1 MENFVE
7 MRDAVSDPKFIL
19 RKKIE
24 AKLHELYPN
33 DWIPLYSMVTFSDL
47 GYAEA
52 YAQGKRQ
59 ESIMNRVMVDPLITE
74 NWNKLD
80 YEDIINKME
89 TSKAV

>member
-1 MENFVE
+1 
-7 MRDAVSDPKFIL
+7 
-19 RKKIE
+19 
-24 AKLHELYPN
+24 
-33 DWIPLYSMVTFSDL
+33 MVTFSDL

-59 ESIMNRVMVDPLITE
+59 ESIMNRVMADPLITE

-89 TSKAV
+89 TSKAVW